1 MAGRRVRL
9 AEVGEQAVESIERRD
24 SLNRVDGVLDGVS
37 AGPRAGRFDP
47 PAHQNLPLQHPTAT
61 RRRFLILLVITVL
74 AVVATAAWFQTQGR
88 SATPKYRLA
97 TVEKGPLTATVS
109 ATGTLNPVITV
120 QVGSQVSGQIKELF
134 ADFNSQVKKDQ
145 LIARIDPE
153 IFQTRVNQAQADLE
167 AAEATILNQE
177 ALVERTRADVEN
189 ARAALAVGKAQTA
202 KAEVAVLDAK
212 RDLVRKTE
220 LLNKGLV
227 AQSDRDTSQATHDS
241 AVAQFE
247 ANRAQEDALA
257 AAVRSSAAQL
267 KVVDAQLKTAQAQV
281 RQKKAGLDQAQV
293 DLDHTAIRAPVDG
306 VVVSRNVDVGQTVAA
321 SLQAPTLFTIAQ
333 DLTRM
338 QVDTNVDEADIGRI
352 RSGQRATFTVDSFR
366 GETFSGKVI
375 QIRQA
380 PQVIQN
386 VTTYDVVLSAQN
398 QELKLRPGMTANVRL
413 VVDQKSSVLKVPNAA
428 LRFRPAGVE
437 GEAPPSRGKAQAA
450 ALLEPGDGAGRSGDP
465 IRDRLVRE
473 LDLTDEQ
480 QRKLDP
486 ILSERQ
492 EKLAAVQA
500 GGKAVAKAERRSQ
513 QQNIRDAARE
523 KIMELLTKEQR
534 ARFEPS
540 MVDQPAARR
549 ERSGSVW
556 VLGPD
561 GEPKAIIVRLGL
573 ADANATEI
581 LEGELSEG
589 QQVIVGSTE
598 RPAPRTGRGQ
608 SSSSLKL

>member
-9 AEVGEQAVESIERRD
+9 AEVGEQAAESIEPRD

-61 RRRFLILLVITVL
+61 RRRFLILLVIAVL

-267 KVVDAQLKTAQAQV
+267 RVADAQLKTAHAQV

-306 VVVSRNVDVGQTVAA
+306 VVVSRD
-321 SLQAPTLFTIAQ
+321 
-333 DLTRM
+333 
-338 QVDTNVDEADIGRI
+338 
-352 RSGQRATFTVDSFR
+352 
-366 GETFSGKVI
+366 
-375 QIRQA
+375 
-380 PQVIQN
+380 
-386 VTTYDVVLSAQN
+386 
-398 QELKLRPGMTANVRL
+398 
-413 VVDQKSSVLKVPNAA
+413 VDQKSSVLKVPNAA

-486 ILSERQ
+486 ILRERQ

-513 QQNIRDAARE
+513 QQNIQDAARE

-598 RPAPRTGRGQ
+598 RPAPRTGRG
-608 SSSSLKL
+608 KI